1 MAEEPQPK
9 EARLALIPDHG
20 HVHTQ
25 PLHSGFHSS
34 LPVEEPKVPV
44 SSFGRDLF
52 FRRNMGRYF
61 LLILLL
67 TTLGKVNI
75 LVQELFFDDLSV
87 PFYEIKNEVPN
98 SEKSLQTRFC

>member
-1 MAEEPQPK
+1 MAS
-9 EARLALIPDHG
+9 IPYYG
-20 HVHTQ
+20 HVYTKS
-25 PLHSGFHSS
+25 LYSDFHSS
-34 LPVEEPKVPV
+34 LLVEEPKVAV
-44 SSFGRDLF
+44 SFSGDLF

-61 LLILLL
+61 LLILFL

-98 SEKSLQTRFC
+98 SEKSL